1 MFRLWRIN
9 QRENYF
15 LQHHALQP
23 KNLQKDW
30 IIDSGCTNHMTHD
43 KELFKELNK
52 SNISKV
58 RIRNGEQLDVKGT
71 RTISIKIHSNI
82 KLIFDV
88 LYVLDITQ
96 NLLSVAQMLEKGYKA
111 SFENNVFIDKK
122 C

>member
-1 MFRLWRIN
+1 
-9 QRENYF
+9 
-15 LQHHALQP
+15 
-23 KNLQKDW
+23 
-30 IIDSGCTNHMTHD
+30 MTHD